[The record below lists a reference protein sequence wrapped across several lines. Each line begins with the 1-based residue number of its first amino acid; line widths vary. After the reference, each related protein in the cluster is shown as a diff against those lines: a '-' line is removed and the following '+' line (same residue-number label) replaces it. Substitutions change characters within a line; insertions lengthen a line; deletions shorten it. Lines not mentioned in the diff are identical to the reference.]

1 MAKEYVKID
10 AHTVEEREVETKVSK
25 LDLKQLRARKQ
36 FIKAELDKVNAQID
50 QLIALG
56 VTEKPGA

>member
-10 AHTVEEREVETKVSK
+10 DHTAEEREVETKATR
-25 LDLKQLRARKQ
+25 LDLKQLKLKKQ
-36 FIKAELDKVNAQID
+36 FLRLELDKVNAQID
-50 QLIALG
+50 QLVSLG